1 VIHSG
6 GKYVLPFSGYYPSKG
21 SSDVSATSALE
32 TTCRDRSGSGV
43 PGVHIEVRPALVL
56 ARTSLLGRE
65 PRHHEA
71 GQAAPGAV
79 GNSLGSHL
87 PGMSFDTLSVWQD
100 DESLR
105 APTNNAKLH
114 RPPDTGFFQIVTS
127 A

>member
-1 VIHSG
+1 VATIRA
-6 GKYVLPFSGYYPSKG
+6 KG
-21 SSDVSATSALE
+21 AATFPPPQPWKQLAAIDPDQEYLAFTSRFAL
-32 TTCRDRSGSGV
+32 RSFL
-43 PGVHIEVRPALVL
+43 RAPAFLG
-56 ARTSLLGRE
+56 ASLGIMKQVE
-65 PRHHEA
+65 
-71 GQAAPGAV
+71 AAPGAV